1 MIGKKIKEVITAF
14 EAQGCSL
21 ILTTGGTG
29 ITERD
34 VTPEAVRDIM
44 RVEIDGFG
52 ELMRMRSLEITPNA
66 ILSRGLAAVVGNSLV
81 ITLPGKPKGAVECL
95 EFVEGAI
102 PHTVKL
108 CVGEPTS
115 C

>member
-1 MIGKKIKEVITAF
+1 M
-14 EAQGCSL
+14 

-34 VTPEAVRDIM
+34 VTPETGGYNE
-44 RVEIDGFG
+44 VEIDGFG
-52 ELMRMRSLEITPNA
+52 ELMRMRSVEITPNA

-95 EFVEGAI
+95 EFVEGAM
-102 PHTVKL
+102 PHTVSFVRESLLPTKYFRLIKL
-108 CVGEPTS
+108 NS
-115 C
+115 CIDY